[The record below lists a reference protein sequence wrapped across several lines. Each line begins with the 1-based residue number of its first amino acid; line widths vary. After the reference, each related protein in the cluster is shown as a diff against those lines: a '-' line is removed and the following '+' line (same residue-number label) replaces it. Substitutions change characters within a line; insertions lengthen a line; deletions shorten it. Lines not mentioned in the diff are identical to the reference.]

1 MVRYVHRKGSR
12 LGCGFGLFGNGCRHR
27 ADRAAAR
34 GDKAP
39 FSRGNDPCC
48 HLSIVRR
55 RGSNAVISDVKFDTV
70 DVSNRPILLKN
81 SIAAFPTANVGV
93 SNHHPIK
100 LRRSE
105 RVSRGSMFSRVYDCG
120 IAVEFF
126 KCKGLPRPEATLE
139 SHGIECQD

>member
-1 MVRYVHRKGSR
+1 MPSTR
-12 LGCGFGLFGNGCRHR
+12 LVNGRLPENSPVTSTGR
-27 ADRAAAR
+27 SWPAAAEVFAIPF
-34 GDKAP
+34 DK
-39 FSRGNDPCC
+39 S
-48 HLSIVRR
+48 
-55 RGSNAVISDVKFDTV
+55 
-70 DVSNRPILLKN
+70 RPILLKN
-81 SIAAFPTANVGV
+81 SIGAFPTTNLGV